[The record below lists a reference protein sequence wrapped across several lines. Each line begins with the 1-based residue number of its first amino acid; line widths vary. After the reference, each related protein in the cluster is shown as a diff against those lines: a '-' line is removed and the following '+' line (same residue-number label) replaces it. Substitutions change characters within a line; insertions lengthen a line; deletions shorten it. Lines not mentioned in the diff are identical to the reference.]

1 LIIKQLS
8 LYNIQNNCNK
18 LIEQKGENMGLDI
31 QKTMIATMG
40 EVLDM
45 LPEGDIK
52 KTIKQSVQNKADKFS
67 SLEKAFEK
75 MCSKKYSDETMS
87 LFLNG
92 WKATH
97 LKMLPIYGL
106 SCRLN
111 QLGMASEDKE
121 QKLAF
126 LESSAYNA
134 KTSHEDLGMG
144 FDAISHGQLY
154 DEFAFSMVK
163 SDEWKLAK
171 YDTKEANDFAS
182 WVYKSMLLESIPYA
196 LCINMF
202 SEFYNHAEYAY
213 SFLTFKYSMEN
224 FYGIKGQELEDAI
237 RYIDVHNQY
246 ETEIHHFMAVIN
258 AIEKYEKASKEKV
271 STEIMSEVISIY
283 IDKVCEAIETIAKKF
298 D

>member
-1 LIIKQLS
+1 MRLG
-8 LYNIQNNCNK
+8 
-18 LIEQKGENMGLDI
+18 IE
-31 QKTMIATMG
+31 KTMVNTMG
-40 EVLDM
+40 EVLNM
-45 LPEGDIK
+45 LPDGDIK
-52 KTIKQSVQNKADKFS
+52 RTIMQSVHIKSNRFS

-75 MCSKKYSDETMS
+75 MCSKKYPDEVMS

-111 QLGMASEDKE
+111 QLGMASQDRE

-126 LESSAYNA
+126 LESSAFNA

-154 DEFAFSMVK
+154 DEFAFALVQ
-163 SDEWKLAK
+163 SDTWQLSK
-171 YDTKEANDFAS
+171 YDIKEANDFFD
-182 WVYKSMLLESIPYA
+182 WVYKSMLLEPIPYA

-224 FYGIKGQELEDAI
+224 FYGIKGKALDDALL
-237 RYIDVHNQY
+237 YIDVHNQY

-258 AIEKYEKASKEKV
+258 AIEKYEAASGEKV
-271 STEIMSEVISIY
+271 SIETMNEVILTY
-283 IDKVCEAIETIAKKF
+283 IDKICDAIEAIAKKF